1 MQGRRM
7 SRRSGGGFKSS
18 STRTLGSG
26 SPDASVRIRMAAGC
40 NENSSVAT
48 TAWSNAAMHAC
59 ILATARRTVPV
70 SGQKA
75 TMVTARTTSW
85 RLDLLGP
92 WLPAL
97 DFRFALRKDVWKSAA
112 FSAHSLDMDCT

>member
-1 MQGRRM
+1 M
-7 SRRSGGGFKSS
+7 S
-18 STRTLGSG
+18 
-26 SPDASVRIRMAAGC
+26 
-40 NENSSVAT
+40 
-48 TAWSNAAMHAC
+48 
-59 ILATARRTVPV
+59 V

-97 DFRFALRKDVWKSAA
+97 GFRFALRKDVWKSAA
-112 FSAHSLDMDCT
+112 FSAHSLDMDCIGCYGFGSSGGSFLGFYLWVLGELKVEV